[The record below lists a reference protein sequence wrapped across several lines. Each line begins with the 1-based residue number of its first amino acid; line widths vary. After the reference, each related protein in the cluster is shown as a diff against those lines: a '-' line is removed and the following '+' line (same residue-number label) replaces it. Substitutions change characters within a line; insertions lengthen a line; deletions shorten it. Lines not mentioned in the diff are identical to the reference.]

1 MNNSLFALIGLS
13 FFLGCGC
20 WLFFL
25 WGVQKGEFNDLERP
39 KHRML
44 DDDEA
49 PLPARSE
56 GSPPLPVPPSEHELT
71 LSHRPPEPPE
81 AEAQAGAVPH
91 R

>member
-25 WGVQKGEFNDLERP
+25 WGVQKGEFSDLERP

-44 DDDEA
+44 DDDESSIA
-49 PLPARSE
+49 PRVEA
-56 GSPPLPVPPSEHELT
+56 SPDPPVPA
-71 LSHRPPEPPE
+71 PEGHDLPLQHHHPE
-81 AEAQAGAVPH
+81 TPQAVKAVPH